1 MSQIISVSWMLK
13 VSRCLP
19 AALLGFGLGLT
30 SSAAWSQSVGRLSG
44 PYTHQNLS
52 VYLVHGPSAQGPV
65 PLTLQEAMG
74 KGSVRV
80 IETGSVN
87 ELQIENTGGEDIFI
101 QSGDIVKG
109 GKQDRVLM
117 VSLLLPP
124 KSGKVPISS
133 FCVEQ
138 GRWTARGKENVTQ
151 FASSSDVLPSREAKL
166 AMKAP
171 IAKPL
176 ASAGPISSGGAE
188 MGAPRNVPRQGGHD
202 FARDETSVRQ
212 KGVWDEVAKTQDKL
226 SANLGARVAAPQS
239 ATSLQLSLENDALK
253 AMRVAYVTALSGHGR
268 TTPDAI
274 GYVFAINGQINSA
287 DVYPSSE
294 LFKKMWDKLLNAS
307 VTEAI
312 GDTRRAASQTGWD
325 PVPPPM
331 IAAVDAFLASAET
344 GASDEKR
351 IATLMVQETRDAS
364 GSLYVEARRV
374 DGRWVHR
381 NYLAK

>member
-1 MSQIISVSWMLK
+1 MLRIVNTSWMLK
-13 VSRCLP
+13 VPRCVP
-19 AALLGFGLGLT
+19 VVLLGIACGITPG
-30 SSAAWSQSVGRLSG
+30 SARADQVGRLSG

-52 VYLVHGPSAQGPV
+52 VYLVHGASAQGPV
-65 PLTLQEAMG
+65 PLTLQEAMAR
-74 KGSVRV
+74 GSVRV

-87 ELQIENTGGEDIFI
+87 ELQIENTGGEDIFV

-124 KSGKVPISS
+124 KSGKVPIAS

-138 GRWTARGKENVTQ
+138 GRWTARGKENVAQ
-151 FASSSDVLPSREAKL
+151 FASSSDALPSREAKL

-171 IAKPL
+171 MAKPTASVEAVPS
-176 ASAGPISSGGAE
+176 ASAETGAT
-188 MGAPRNVPRQGGHD
+188 RIIPRQGGRD
-202 FARDETSVRQ
+202 VVRDETSVRQ
-212 KGVWDEVAKTQDKL
+212 KGVWEEVAKTQDKL

-253 AMRVAYVTALSGHGR
+253 TMRAAYGTALAGHGR
-268 TTPDAI
+268 TSSDAI

-312 GDTRRAASQTGWD
+312 GDTRRATSPTNSD
-325 PVPPPM
+325 PAQPPT
-331 IAAVDAFLASAET
+331 IAAVTAFLSSAET
-344 GASDEKR
+344 GKSDERK
-351 IATLMVQETRDAS
+351 IATLMVQETRDTS
-364 GSLYVEARRV
+364 SSLYVEARRA